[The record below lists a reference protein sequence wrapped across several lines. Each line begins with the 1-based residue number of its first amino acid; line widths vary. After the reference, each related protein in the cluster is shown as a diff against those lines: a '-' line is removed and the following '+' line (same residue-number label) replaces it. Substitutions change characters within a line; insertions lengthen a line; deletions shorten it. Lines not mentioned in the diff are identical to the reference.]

1 MADADGRVCQANE
14 QALAILGFTEF
25 EKEDCYGEFLGW
37 WEHEGKLIKASHA
50 PMACSLRSGEPS
62 HNVLTQIKCSDET
75 SKFVLSST
83 SPIRSFDG
91 KIMGVVMVIQ
101 DVTGHKQ
108 IEQDIEQRIQK
119 LISSEIEGKPLAQ
132 D

>member
-1 MADADGRVCQANE
+1 
-14 QALAILGFTEF
+14 
-25 EKEDCYGEFLGW
+25 
-37 WEHEGKLIKASHA
+37 
-50 PMACSLRSGEPS
+50 
-62 HNVLTQIKCSDET
+62 
-75 SKFVLSST
+75 VLSST